1 MAKILKY
8 LKSKNTYYSVLL
20 ILALFLAGAYSPDLI
35 KYKGMP
41 YTQVLKLKVIDY
53 LNINPNYSENLVN
66 GFSSSRYEFNLV
78 QSFKTKGEF
87 QLAVDL
93 EANIYALERHTG
105 SLYFFN
111 SGNLNSVISYGNL
124 FEKLSLPTNGSS
136 NFPPLA
142 MDIHYALDKLY
153 FSVVVR
159 DEKKKCDFLG
169 IGSAELDPKE
179 LMIKNQ
185 VFFFRSPCIS
195 DKRNSVMWGGRIT
208 SNESNL
214 FVSIGEQ
221 RFDRSGFPKENL
233 TISNQLA
240 LNVFGTV
247 LAFNLNDKK
256 WEVFAEGFR
265 NAQGLFWDSDT
276 AQLFEAEHGS
286 FGGDEINLIKKNVNY
301 GWPYESLGKPY
312 PKKYP
317 SGVDEVNGSKNPR
330 IGVDLLTKK
339 FGARSGIHDKYR
351 APILSWIPGVGAG
364 NLIKISNKSPLID
377 WRNDLLVAH
386 MGTGSLHRI
395 KLKDGAVI
403 LDENISIGL
412 RIRDLI
418 INEFGVIYFSTDEGH
433 LLSFDTFDT
442 IK

>member
-1 MAKILKY
+1 MVKIFDS
-8 LKSKNTYYSVLL
+8 LKSKKFYLSMLL

-41 YTQVLKLKVIDY
+41 YTQVLKLKFIDY
-53 LNINPNYSENLVN
+53 LNINPVYNENLVN
-66 GFSSSRYEFNLV
+66 EFSSSRYEFNLV
-78 QSFKTKGEF
+78 RDFKTKGEF
-87 QLAVDL
+87 QLAIDL
-93 EANIYALERHTG
+93 KNNVYALERHKG
-105 SLYFFN
+105 DLYFFSN
-111 SGNLNSVISYGNL
+111 GDLNSAISYGNL
-124 FEKLSLPTNGSS
+124 FEKLNLPTNGSS

-142 MDIHYALDKLY
+142 MDIHYASDYLY

-159 DEKKKCDFLG
+159 DEKQKCDFLG
-169 IGSAELDPKE
+169 IGSAKIDAKVLK
-179 LMIKNQ
+179 IKNQ
-185 VFFFRSPCIS
+185 MFFFRSPCIS
-195 DKRNSVMWGGRIT
+195 DKTNSVMWGGRIT
-208 SNESNL
+208 HNESNL

-233 TISNQLA
+233 IVKNQLA
-240 LNVFGTV
+240 KNVFGTI
-247 LAFNLNDKK
+247 LAFNLGDKK
-256 WEVFAEGFR
+256 WEVFARGLR

-286 FGGDEINLIKKNVNY
+286 YGGDEINLIAKNVNY

-330 IGVDLLTKK
+330 IGVDILTKK
-339 FGARSGIHDKYR
+339 FGARSGVHEKYR

-364 NLIKISNKSPLID
+364 NLIKISGKSPLVD

-395 KLKDGAVI
+395 KFKDGAVI

-418 INEFGVIYFSTDEGH
+418 ISNLGIIYFSTDEGH
-433 LLSFDTFDT
+433 LLSFETFDT
-442 IK
+442 LK

>member
-1 MAKILKY
+1 MVKMFNY
-8 LKSKNTYYSVLL
+8 LKSKKFYLSTTL
-20 ILALFLAGAYSPDLI
+20 ILALFFAGAFSPDFI

-41 YTQVLKLKVIDY
+41 YTQILKLKFIDY

-66 GFSSSRYEFNLV
+66 GFSSSRYEFNLG
-78 QSFKTKGEF
+78 QTFKTKGEF

-93 EANIYALERHTG
+93 ENNVYALERHTG
-105 SLYFFN
+105 DLYSFN
-111 SGNLNSVISYGNL
+111 NGNLTSVKGFGNL
-124 FEKLSLPTNGSS
+124 FEKLNLQTNGSS

-142 MDIHYALDKLY
+142 MDIHYASDNLY

-159 DEKKKCDFLG
+159 DGKKKCDFLG
-169 IGSAELDPKE
+169 IGFVELDTKE
-179 LMIKNQ
+179 LKMKKPG
-185 VFFFRSPCIS
+185 FFFSSPCIS
-195 DKRNSVMWGGRIT
+195 DKTNSVMWGGRIT
-208 SNESNL
+208 ANESNL

-233 TISNQLA
+233 TIKNQLA
-240 LNVFGTV
+240 SNVFGSI
-247 LAFNLNDKK
+247 LAFNLSDKK
-256 WEVFAEGFR
+256 WEVFAKGLR
-265 NAQGLFWDSDT
+265 NAQGLFWDFDT
-276 AQLFEAEHGS
+276 AQLFEAEHGPY
-286 FGGDEINLIKKNVNY
+286 GGDEINLIQKNVNY

-317 SGVDEVNGSKNPR
+317 SGVNEINESKNPR
-330 IGVDLLTKK
+330 IGVDVSARK

-418 INEFGVIYFSTDEGH
+418 ISKLGVVYFSTDEGH
-433 LLSFDTFDT
+433 ILSFDTFDT